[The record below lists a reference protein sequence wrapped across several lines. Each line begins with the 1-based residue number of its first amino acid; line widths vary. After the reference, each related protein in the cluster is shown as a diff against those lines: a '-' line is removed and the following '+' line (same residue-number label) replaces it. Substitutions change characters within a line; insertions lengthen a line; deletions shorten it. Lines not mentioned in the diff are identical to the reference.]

1 VFLSRL
7 WDYVLVVDVANC
19 GERAQEGEE
28 RFVSLGGAARDCRH
42 RIG

>member
-19 GERAQEGEE
+19 GERLEEGQEC
-28 RFVSLGGAARDCRH
+28 FVSLGEAARDRKH

>member
-7 WDYVLVVDVANC
+7 GDYGLVVDVANC
-19 GERAQEGEE
+19 GERVMEGEE
-28 RFVSLGGAARDCRH
+28 RFVSLGEVARGRRR